1 MPVGS
6 EADAAGEG
14 HEGVAVGDEVFLALG
29 EGTDADELADGLRVD
44 DVVAEEGGE
53 RRPAEDCYVH
63 CAIIFLVLLF
73 LQCQCKAT
81 HLYI

>member
-1 MPVGS
+1 MPVGP

-44 DVVAEEGGE
+44 DVVAEEGGDDA
-53 RRPAEDCYVH
+53 PQKTAMF
-63 CAIIFLVLLF
+63 IVLLYF
-73 LQCQCKAT
+73 WYCFSCSVNA
-81 HLYI
+81 